1 MGFKPVAISFL
12 SYKAGAICK
21 GKSNFLCSKAGA
33 S

>member
-12 SYKAGAICK
+12 SHKAEAICK
-21 GKSNFLCSKAGA
+21 SKSNFLCSKVGA